1 MPRSKKK
8 VLPFTI
14 IPNNVKSQK
23 NLEVLNI
30 IKNSN
35 DISSER
41 VQNITGLSQEYVLE
55 CIDTY
60 GLKDL
65 INIGSDNR
73 GVISLK
79 INSNI
84 FLGIG
89 FSDDK
94 CFITKINSSG
104 DILDSETIDIEPLH
118 KFKGKK
124 KEVMEILRV
133 LKQDTN
139 FRKQPI
145 TLCGIAVPEKI
156 IQASEKN
163 AALLFAGI
171 GRIFNADVY
180 FCRSVTA
187 SGYGER
193 ESDARAKG
201 KDVLYL
207 HSDIGCGVI
216 MRGEVLFQA
225 ENENREDDSSYLRSW
240 KQFGIVEIAKD
251 LVNKGVGSS
260 LANMVKGK
268 IDEVTLDM
276 VLAAAEQEDE
286 LAKDLV
292 VRSALALGVRVAYL
306 ANVFEVCTVIL
317 GGGMEGKRG
326 IFEDFVKESAKKFL
340 KKKLEGNVNI
350 FGGKLGVKAASL
362 GAANLCIRELF
373 LEV

>member
-1 MPRSKKK
+1 MSRSKKK

-14 IPNNVKSQK
+14 IPNNAKTQTS
-23 NLEVLNI
+23 LDILDI
-30 IKNSN
+30 IKNRN
-35 DISSER
+35 DISSEE
-41 VQNITGLSQEYVLE
+41 VQTISGLSQECVSE
-55 CIDTY
+55 CIDACVS
-60 GLKDL
+60 KDL
-65 INIGSDNR
+65 IDVSADNS
-73 GVISLK
+73 GTISLK
-79 INSNI
+79 TNPNI

-104 DILDSETIDIEPLH
+104 DILDSEMIEIKPLH

-124 KEVMEILRV
+124 KEVTEILSV
-133 LKQDTN
+133 LKENTS

-145 TLCGIAVPEKI
+145 TLCGIAVPERVV
-156 IQASEKN
+156 QVSEKN
-163 AALLFAGI
+163 AAFLSEGI

-180 FCRSVTA
+180 FCRSITA

-193 ESDARAKG
+193 EFDDRTRG
-201 KDVLYL
+201 KDALYL

-216 MRGEVLFQA
+216 MRGEVIFQS

-240 KQFGIVEIAKD
+240 DQFGIVEIAKN

-260 LANMVKGK
+260 LANMVKGN
-268 IDEVTLDM
+268 INEVTLDM
-276 VLAAAEQEDE
+276 VLEAAEQDDE

-292 VRSALALGVRVAYL
+292 VRSALALGVRAAYL
-306 ANVFEVCTVIL
+306 ANVFEVFTVIL
-317 GGGMEGKRG
+317 GGGMEEKRG
-326 IFEDFVKESAKKFL
+326 NFEDFVKESANKFL